1 MGLGEAMME
10 EQAFRRLPRRLSGAL
25 VHKMPSMLEYKSPTF
40 LEMPPVTSY
49 LIEDPDPEG
58 PFGAKEVGQGPL
70 LPMAPALAN
79 ALFDAVG
86 VRIDQVPI
94 EPHMVLAAL
103 QAKEKGKEAR
113 FGPQEFPDIDYG
125 ETLIVPTPADGGDGT
140 ALNED
145 RARQRSKMR
154 GVTGTMSTR
163 EEALSEKDSDLT
175 TH

>member
-1 MGLGEAMME
+1 
-10 EQAFRRLPRRLSGAL
+10 
-25 VHKMPSMLEYKSPTF
+25 
-40 LEMPPVTSY
+40 MPPVTSY

-70 LPMAPALAN
+70 LPMAPALSN

-103 QAKEKGKEAR
+103 QAKEKGQEAR
-113 FGPQEFPDIDYG
+113 FGPDGFPDIDFG

-140 ALNED
+140 AIND
-145 RARQRSKMR
+145 PHTKTPSKMR
-154 GVTGTMSTR
+154 GDTGTMSTR
-163 EEALSEKDSDLT
+163 EEARNEKDSDLT
-175 TH
+175 TR